1 MIGRAAVVAGV
12 CAAVLAVQRGTARA
26 QADERDRFYVDKDDE
41 DRDKTLWQGSLTSS
55 SFYFAESGVAGTSYG
70 GMVPPDNGSPFARMW
85 TELRAQLDGR
95 HLKGGRWDA
104 RIDARARVVPNPY
117 DQGDADPA
125 RPQAGLFGENEY
137 ELRELYV
144 VRGGRRSD
152 LFFGRQVIA
161 DLGAIKIDGVR
172 LDYAKNRRWT
182 YLGFAGLYPLRGSRS
197 ITTDYAPG
205 IDKANQPT
213 GRVMPATGGFGG
225 AYRTQ
230 NSYGALGAV
239 AIVPT
244 SRDGGYGGTGTY
256 ERPRL
261 YVAANG
267 YWRRSPALDVWHYFI
282 VDLYG
287 SAGTAATNASG
298 GVQWKPSPRLRFQIW
313 ANHLST
319 EALNVQ
325 VREQLENEAI
335 LDGVVVNNVK
345 VQRIGTTAARAAVSA
360 LLGKGRRFELTA
372 ALQGRRRPDVVL
384 EAGAVDQPLPAAKSL
399 DLHVQ
404 AVDREFYGGLRLEG
418 TFIRT
423 IGLGDASYAR
433 STAQIVRL
441 GASRELKDGKAQVM
455 GDLSWVTTADDN
467 ATMQCLPGQV
477 TTCYGSANSTA
488 LQANATGY
496 YRWKRDWFVTG
507 ALGVGTQ
514 KLIVTNL
521 SGGGVPQATTLIGQ
535 AFLRIGY
542 KF

>member
-1 MIGRAAVVAGV
+1 MRRLAGLTIAAVALAAGAGRAW
-12 CAAVLAVQRGTARA
+12 A

-55 SFYFAESGVAGTSYG
+55 SFYYTESGVDGTPYG
-70 GMVPPDNGSPFARMW
+70 PGEPPANGSPFARMW

-117 DQGDADPA
+117 PQDGADPA
-125 RPQAGLFGENEY
+125 RPQSGMFGDNEY
-137 ELRELYV
+137 ELRELYL

-182 YLGFAGLYPLRGSRS
+182 YLGFAGLYPARGSRS
-197 ITTDYAPG
+197 IATDYPRG
-205 IDKANQPT
+205 IDKANAPT
-213 GRVMPATGGFGG
+213 GRVLPAAGGFGG

-244 SRDGGYGGTGTY
+244 SRDGGYGGSGTY
-256 ERPRL
+256 ERPRV

-267 YWRRSPALDVWHYFI
+267 YWRRSPALDVWHYLI

-287 SAGTAATNASG
+287 SAGTAATNVSG
-298 GVQWKPSPRLRFQIW
+298 GLQWKPSPRLRFQAW
-313 ANHLST
+313 ANHLSA

-325 VREQLENEAI
+325 VRDQLENEVI
-335 LDGVVVNNVK
+335 QDGVVVNNVK
-345 VQRIGTTAARAAVSA
+345 VQRIGTTAGRASVSA

-384 EAGAVDQPLPAAKSL
+384 EGGTVDQTLPAAKSL

-404 AVDREFYGGLRLEG
+404 AVDRGFYGGVRLEG

-441 GASRELKDGKAQVM
+441 GGSRELKGGKAQVM
-455 GDLSWVTTADDN
+455 GDVAWVTTADDN

-488 LQANATGY
+488 LQANAAGY

-514 KLIVTNL
+514 KLTVTNL
-521 SGGGVPQATTLIGQ
+521 AGGGVPQATTLIGQ
-535 AFLRIGY
+535 AFVRVGY
-542 KF
+542 RF

>member
-1 MIGRAAVVAGV
+1 MRRLAGLTIAAVALAAGAGRAW
-12 CAAVLAVQRGTARA
+12 A

-55 SFYFAESGVAGTSYG
+55 SFYYTESGVDGTPYG
-70 GMVPPDNGSPFARMW
+70 PGEPPANGSPFARMW

-117 DQGDADPA
+117 PQDGADPA
-125 RPQAGLFGENEY
+125 RPQSGMFGANEY
-137 ELRELYV
+137 ELRELYL

-182 YLGFAGLYPLRGSRS
+182 YLGFAGLYPQRGSRS
-197 ITTDYAPG
+197 IATDYPRG
-205 IDKANQPT
+205 IDKANLPT
-213 GRVMPATGGFGG
+213 GRVLPAAGGFGG

-256 ERPRL
+256 ERPRV
-261 YVAANG
+261 YVTANG
-267 YWRRSPALDVWHYFI
+267 YWRRSPALDVWHYLI

-287 SAGTAATNASG
+287 SAGTSATNASG
-298 GVQWKPSPRLRFQIW
+298 GLQWKPSPRLRFQLW

-325 VREQLENEAI
+325 VRDQLENEVI
-335 LDGVVVNNVK
+335 QNGVVVNNVK
-345 VQRIGTTAARAAVSA
+345 VQRIGTTAGRASVSA

-384 EAGAVDQPLPAAKSL
+384 EGGTVDQTLPAAKSL

-404 AVDREFYGGLRLEG
+404 AWSTAGSTAACGSR
-418 TFIRT
+418 
-423 IGLGDASYAR
+423 AR
-433 STAQIVRL
+433 SSAR
-441 GASRELKDGKAQVM
+441 S
-455 GDLSWVTTADDN
+455 
-467 ATMQCLPGQV
+467 
-477 TTCYGSANSTA
+477 GSATP
-488 LQANATGY
+488 AT
-496 YRWKRDWFVTG
+496 RARRRRS
-507 ALGVGTQ
+507 
-514 KLIVTNL
+514 
-521 SGGGVPQATTLIGQ
+521 SGWA
-535 AFLRIGY
+535 ARASSRAARRR
-542 KF
+542 

>member
-1 MIGRAAVVAGV
+1 MKRLASLTIAGVALAAGAGRAW
-12 CAAVLAVQRGTARA
+12 A
-26 QADERDRFYVDKDDE
+26 QADERDRFYVDKDDD

-55 SFYFAESGVAGTSYG
+55 SFYYTESGVDGTAYG
-70 GMVPPDNGSPFARMW
+70 PGEPPANGSPYARMW

-117 DQGDADPA
+117 PQDGADPA
-125 RPQAGLFGENEY
+125 RPQSGMFGDNEY
-137 ELRELYV
+137 ELRELYL

-152 LFFGRQVIA
+152 LFIGRQVIA
-161 DLGAIKIDGVR
+161 DLGAIKIDGIR

-197 ITTDYAPG
+197 IATDYPVG
-205 IDKANQPT
+205 IDKANAPT
-213 GRVMPATGGFGG
+213 GRVYPAAGGFGG

-244 SRDGGYGGTGTY
+244 SRDGGYGGTGTF

-261 YVAANG
+261 YVTANG
-267 YWRRSPALDVWHYFI
+267 YWRRSPALDVWHYLI

-298 GVQWKPSPRLRFQIW
+298 GLQWKPSPRLRFQLW

-325 VREQLENEAI
+325 VRDQLENEVI
-335 LDGVVVNNVK
+335 VNGVVVNNVK
-345 VQRIGTTAARAAVSA
+345 VQRIGTTAGRASVSA

-384 EAGAVDQPLPAAKSL
+384 EAGTADQTLPAAQSL

-404 AVDREFYGGLRLEG
+404 AVDRGFYGGLRLEG

-423 IGLGDASYAR
+423 IGLGEASYAR

-441 GASRELKDGKAQVM
+441 GASRELKDGKAQVT

-467 ATMQCLPGQV
+467 ATMQCLPGSV

-488 LQANATGY
+488 LQANAAGY

-535 AFLRIGY
+535 AFVRIGY

>member
-1 MIGRAAVVAGV
+1 MRRLAGLTIAAVALAAGAGRAW
-12 CAAVLAVQRGTARA
+12 A

-55 SFYFAESGVAGTSYG
+55 SFYYTESGVDGTPYG
-70 GMVPPDNGSPFARMW
+70 PGEPPANGSPSARMW

-117 DQGDADPA
+117 PQDGADPA
-125 RPQAGLFGENEY
+125 RPQSGMFGANEY
-137 ELRELYV
+137 ELRELYL

-182 YLGFAGLYPLRGSRS
+182 YLGFAGLYPQRGSRS
-197 ITTDYAPG
+197 IATDYPRG
-205 IDKANQPT
+205 IDKANLPT
-213 GRVMPATGGFGG
+213 GRVLPAAGGFGG

-256 ERPRL
+256 ERPRV
-261 YVAANG
+261 YVTANG
-267 YWRRSPALDVWHYFI
+267 YWRRSPALDVWHYLI

-287 SAGTAATNASG
+287 SAGTSATNASG
-298 GVQWKPSPRLRFQIW
+298 GLQWKPSPRLRFQLW

-325 VREQLENEAI
+325 VRDQLENEVI
-335 LDGVVVNNVK
+335 QNGVVVNNVK
-345 VQRIGTTAARAAVSA
+345 VQRIGTTAGRASVSA

-384 EAGAVDQPLPAAKSL
+384 EGGTVDQTLPAAKSL

-404 AVDREFYGGLRLEG
+404 AVDRGFYGGVRLEG

-441 GASRELKDGKAQVM
+441 GGSRELKGGKAQVM
-455 GDLSWVTTADDN
+455 GDVAWVTTADDN

-488 LQANATGY
+488 LQANAAGY

-514 KLIVTNL
+514 KLTVTNL
-521 SGGGVPQATTLIGQ
+521 AGGGVPQATTLIGQ
-535 AFLRIGY
+535 AFVRVGY
-542 KF
+542 RF

>member
-1 MIGRAAVVAGV
+1 MRRLAGLTIAAVALAAGAGRAW
-12 CAAVLAVQRGTARA
+12 A

-55 SFYFAESGVAGTSYG
+55 SFYYTESGVDGTPYG
-70 GMVPPDNGSPFARMW
+70 PGEPQANGSPFARMW

-117 DQGDADPA
+117 PQDGADPA
-125 RPQAGLFGENEY
+125 RPQSGMFGANEY
-137 ELRELYV
+137 ELRELYL

-182 YLGFAGLYPLRGSRS
+182 YLGFAGLYPQRGSRS
-197 ITTDYAPG
+197 IATDYPRG
-205 IDKANQPT
+205 IDKANLPT
-213 GRVMPATGGFGG
+213 GRVLPAAGGFGG

-256 ERPRL
+256 ERPRV
-261 YVAANG
+261 YVTANG
-267 YWRRSPALDVWHYFI
+267 YWRRSPALDVWHYLI

-287 SAGTAATNASG
+287 SAGTSATNASG
-298 GVQWKPSPRLRFQIW
+298 GLQWKPSPRLRFQLW

-325 VREQLENEAI
+325 VRDQLENEVI
-335 LDGVVVNNVK
+335 QNGVVVNNVK
-345 VQRIGTTAARAAVSA
+345 VQRIGTTAGRASVSA

-384 EAGAVDQPLPAAKSL
+384 EGGTVDQTLPAAKSL

-404 AVDREFYGGLRLEG
+404 AVDRGFYGGVRLEG

-441 GASRELKDGKAQVM
+441 GGSRELKGGKAQVM
-455 GDLSWVTTADDN
+455 GDVAWVTTADDN

-488 LQANATGY
+488 LQANAAGY

-514 KLIVTNL
+514 KLTVTNL
-521 SGGGVPQATTLIGQ
+521 AGGGVPQATTLIGQ
-535 AFLRIGY
+535 AFVRVGY
-542 KF
+542 RF

>member
-1 MIGRAAVVAGV
+1 MRRLAGLTIAAVALAAGAGRAW
-12 CAAVLAVQRGTARA
+12 A

-55 SFYFAESGVAGTSYG
+55 SFYYTESGVDGTPYG
-70 GMVPPDNGSPFARMW
+70 PGEPPANGSPYARMW

-117 DQGDADPA
+117 PQDGADPA
-125 RPQAGLFGENEY
+125 RPQSGMFGDNEY
-137 ELRELYV
+137 ELRELYL

-182 YLGFAGLYPLRGSRS
+182 YLGFAGLYPARGSRS
-197 ITTDYAPG
+197 IATDYPRG
-205 IDKANQPT
+205 IDKANAPT
-213 GRVMPATGGFGG
+213 GRVLPAAGGFGG

-244 SRDGGYGGTGTY
+244 SRDGGYGGSGTY
-256 ERPRL
+256 ERPRV

-267 YWRRSPALDVWHYFI
+267 YWRRSPALDVWHYLI

-287 SAGTAATNASG
+287 SAGTAATNVSG
-298 GVQWKPSPRLRFQIW
+298 GLQWKPSPRLRFQAW
-313 ANHLST
+313 ANHLSA

-325 VREQLENEAI
+325 VRDQLENEVI
-335 LDGVVVNNVK
+335 QDGVVVNNVK
-345 VQRIGTTAARAAVSA
+345 VQRIGTTAGRASVSA

-384 EAGAVDQPLPAAKSL
+384 EGGTVDQTLPAAKSL

-404 AVDREFYGGLRLEG
+404 AVDRGFYGGVRLEG

-441 GASRELKDGKAQVM
+441 GGSRELKGGKAQVM
-455 GDLSWVTTADDN
+455 GDVAWVTTADDN

-488 LQANATGY
+488 LQANAAGY

-514 KLIVTNL
+514 KLTVTNL
-521 SGGGVPQATTLIGQ
+521 AGGGVPQATTLIGQ
-535 AFLRIGY
+535 AFVRVGY
-542 KF
+542 RF

>member
-1 MIGRAAVVAGV
+1 MRRLAGLTIAAVALAAGAGRAW
-12 CAAVLAVQRGTARA
+12 A

-55 SFYFAESGVAGTSYG
+55 SFYYTESGVDGTPYG
-70 GMVPPDNGSPFARMW
+70 PGEPPANGSPYARMW

-117 DQGDADPA
+117 PQDGADPA
-125 RPQAGLFGENEY
+125 RPQSGMFGANEY
-137 ELRELYV
+137 ELRELYL

-182 YLGFAGLYPLRGSRS
+182 YLGFAGLYPQRGSRS
-197 ITTDYAPG
+197 IATDYPRG
-205 IDKANQPT
+205 IDKANLPT
-213 GRVMPATGGFGG
+213 GRVLPAAGGFGG

-256 ERPRL
+256 ERPRV
-261 YVAANG
+261 YVTANG
-267 YWRRSPALDVWHYFI
+267 YWRRSPALDVWHYLI

-287 SAGTAATNASG
+287 SAGTSATNASG
-298 GVQWKPSPRLRFQIW
+298 GLQWKPSPRLRFQLW

-325 VREQLENEAI
+325 VRDQLENEVI
-335 LDGVVVNNVK
+335 QNGVVVNNVK
-345 VQRIGTTAARAAVSA
+345 VQRIGTTAGRASVSA

-384 EAGAVDQPLPAAKSL
+384 EGGTVDQTLPAAKSL

-404 AVDREFYGGLRLEG
+404 AVDRGFYGGVRLEG

-441 GASRELKDGKAQVM
+441 GGSRELKGGKAQVM
-455 GDLSWVTTADDN
+455 GDVAWVTTADDN

-488 LQANATGY
+488 LQANAAGY

-514 KLIVTNL
+514 KLTVTNL
-521 SGGGVPQATTLIGQ
+521 AGGGVPQATTLIGQ
-535 AFLRIGY
+535 AFVRVGY
-542 KF
+542 RF